1 MYSKHTLIQGDD
13 FTGNVNFTC
22 EGWASVIFGDVN
34 LAVEPWNK
42 ELQSVYADPM
52 PNPAP
57 KAIDAQRVTGLPSC

>member
-1 MYSKHTLIQGDD
+1 MS
-13 FTGNVNFTC
+13 
-22 EGWASVIFGDVN
+22 FGDAN
-34 LAVEPWNK
+34 FAVEPSNK

>member
-1 MYSKHTLIQGDD
+1 M
-13 FTGNVNFTC
+13 
-22 EGWASVIFGDVN
+22 IFGDANFV
-34 LAVEPWNK
+34 VEPSNN